1 MTPEAA
7 AAAAARPRVEGDRE
21 QEILDAALEVLADVG
36 YDRLTMD
43 AVAQRAKASKATLYR
58 RWNSKAKLV
67 VEALARTKSVPLVP
81 DTGDLRSDLL
91 TAFCGMGGL
100 TEHETTATL
109 GAVMT
114 AVSTDREFAREF
126 RAQVVEPKAS
136 VSRADLRASPRPR
149 GAPRRHRPRHRR
161 PGPGRNRP
169 APGLH
174 LRRAARCPSSSSG
187 PSTRSSCRLSGR
199 RAETRQVVKKS
210 RRKER
215 HVRPDRN
222 RRRSRAGGR
231 HLRAGSSTSAGHWCS
246 SASPS

>member
-43 AVAQRAKASKATLYR
+43 AVAHRAKASKATLYR

-114 AVSTDREFAREF
+114 AVSTDQEFAREF
-126 RAQVVEPKAS
+126 RAQVVEPKAT
-136 VSRADLRASPRPR
+136 VSREIFERARARGELRDDLDLDIVVPALAGIVLHQVFIFGEKPDAQLIQRAVDQIIL
-149 GAPRRHRPRHRR
+149 
-161 PGPGRNRP
+161 P
-169 APGLH
+169 A
-174 LRRAARCPSSSSG
+174 
-187 PSTRSSCRLSGR
+187 
-199 RAETRQVVKKS
+199 
-210 RRKER
+210 
-215 HVRPDRN
+215 VRPQ
-222 RRRSRAGGR
+222 A
-231 HLRAGSSTSAGHWCS
+231 
-246 SASPS
+246 